1 MPPTRRSTTRRHAA
15 RESRCPSGA
24 VLERPTYRY
33 RTCSRTRATDRGK
46 RSPYPLATVIVGLV
60 GLAIIGWMLLSGG
73 PDAPSD
79 GALAATGAATLEE
92 ATPER
97 EPTPFFAS
105 YRSLQLRL
113 PVDPTELTALAF
125 HQAAGTS
132 ALSMTSLVPD
142 ADMELANELKAAPQ
156 LAADADLTSM
166 VWPGSCLRLWRS
178 NRGGEPDTA
187 ADFGAD
193 PGTAVWSPVTGVVVQ
208 VRPYRLYDKHDD
220 FEIHIR
226 PDGWSDVDVVLIHV
240 DDVAVEAGDRV
251 FAGATRIASVRKMSD
266 KMDMQLAG
274 YTSNGGDHVHLQL
287 NLIEDPAR
295 LPDLGES

>member
-1 MPPTRRSTTRRHAA
+1 MPPTRRSTTRRHTS
-15 RESRCPSGA
+15 RESGRSSSA
-24 VLERPTYRY
+24 TLERPAYRY
-33 RTCSRTRATDRGK
+33 RTCPHARARGRAV
-46 RSPYPLATVIVGLV
+46 RSPYPLATVVVGLV
-60 GLAIIGWMLLSGG
+60 GLAVIGWMLLSGG
-73 PDAPSD
+73 PKAPGSD
-79 GALAATGAATLEE
+79 ALATTGDATLEE
-92 ATPER
+92 AAPER

-125 HQAAGTS
+125 HQAAGDS
-132 ALSMTSLVPD
+132 ALPMTSLVPD
-142 ADMELANELKAAPQ
+142 ADMDLANEMKAAPQ
-156 LAADADLTSM
+156 PAADADPTSM

-208 VRPYRLYDKHDD
+208 VRPYRLYDRHDD

-240 DDVAVEAGDRV
+240 DDIAVEAGDRV